1 MSGKSGSGN
10 VAYMVK
16 NYFAASFSSDE
27 EDNDNK
33 EIKELELPDF
43 KPLWL
48 CSADLEGNSLQKKY
62 NSTCSKG
69 NATSEKTQLSW
80 KSCSNFSILINILG
94 ILKRTFFSPK
104 KS

>member
-10 VAYMVK
+10 VAYIVK

-43 KPLWL
+43 KPFMALFRRFRREQSPEEVQQYMLKGL
-48 CSADLEGNSLQKKY
+48 CNMRENPIIM
-62 NSTCSKG
+62 
-69 NATSEKTQLSW
+69 E
-80 KSCSNFSILINILG
+80 IV
-94 ILKRTFFSPK
+94 LKLFDFD
-104 KS
+104 

>member
-10 VAYMVK
+10 MAYMVK

-43 KPLWL
+43 KPFMALFRRFRREQSPEEVQQYMFKGL
-48 CSADLEGNSLQKKY
+48 CNMRENPIIM
-62 NSTCSKG
+62 
-69 NATSEKTQLSW
+69 E
-80 KSCSNFSILINILG
+80 IV
-94 ILKRTFFSPK
+94 LKLFDFD
-104 KS
+104 